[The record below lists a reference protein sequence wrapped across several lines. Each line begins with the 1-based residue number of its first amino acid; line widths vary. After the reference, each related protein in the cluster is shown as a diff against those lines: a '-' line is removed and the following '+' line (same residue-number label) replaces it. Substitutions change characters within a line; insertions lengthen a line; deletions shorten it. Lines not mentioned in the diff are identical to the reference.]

1 MAGDER
7 PVHPRRDRLKQL
19 RAFCYAARLQSIS
32 RAAEQ
37 IFSSQPAVS
46 QQVRALEE
54 ELSVLLFERS
64 GPRISLTP
72 AGERLHR
79 LATPLVEGLDRL
91 PATFAERIRGVPSSA
106 LRLAAEQA
114 VASSVLPGFL
124 GRFRQRHPGVRVN
137 VKVADGPRR
146 MSWLRGYDVDVV
158 FAAMEASPPE
168 FEFRPVFS
176 SEHVLITPMDHPLA
190 GRKSVE
196 MAEAAAYPSVTH
208 SLGHRDGHAP
218 DIVMSRNGEI
228 SNPIL
233 HVDGWDAIKHY
244 VDAGVG
250 IAVVPDVCLTERDR
264 VWRIPA
270 AKLFPPRVYGVLTR
284 RDGHLSLAA
293 DWFIRILDE
302 SPSS

>member
-91 PATFAERIRGVPSSA
+91 PATFAERTCGVPSSA

-137 VKVADGPRR
+137 VKVADAPGR
-146 MSWLRGYDVDVV
+146 MSWLRGYEVDVV
-158 FAAMEASPPE
+158 FAAVEASPPE
-168 FEFRPVFS
+168 FEFRPIFS

-190 GRKSVE
+190 GRESVE

-233 HVDGWDAIKHY
+233 HVDGWDTIKYY

-270 AKLFPPRVYGVLTR
+270 SNLFPPRAYGVLTR
-284 RDGHLSLAA
+284 RDGLLSLAA